1 MKKYERIKKAT
12 DFSFIINKGKYIK
25 NKYYSIYY
33 IPSEYKFPRFGL
45 AVSKKCG
52 NAVNRNKLK
61 RQLRMLIDENKKAF
75 SNNKNYIIMI
85 RKEINDLSFPERKK
99 YFVNLLIER
108 KTK

>member
-1 MKKYERIKKAT
+1 MKKYEIIKKAT
-12 DFSFIINKGKYIK
+12 DFTTIINTGKYIK

-33 IPSEYKFPRFGL
+33 LPSEDNFPKFGL

-75 SNNKNYIIMI
+75 SNNKNYIIMV
-85 RKEINDLSFPERKK
+85 RKGINDLTFPERKEH
-99 YFVNLLIER
+99 FLNLLTER